1 MSAVLGVIAAH
12 LQRAIVDPAV
22 LHDPMRMFNRQY
34 AVSYSAYVLL
44 SALALLI
51 GSRYQQTLSQ
61 LATTRREQVDRDRD
75 HLIALQAALEREQ
88 SARREAEDANQQREL
103 LLARLSRELDRV
115 QQLAAIVESSDDMIV
130 GTDVAGTIQSWN
142 RAAEQTFGIA
152 AADAVGQSIDIIV
165 PPDRRESE
173 LALRT
178 TIERGES
185 VVHFSTERRRQDG
198 TVFPV
203 SLTMSPIHDGA
214 GALVGISRTARD
226 TSMQVQAE
234 RDVAELQARLLAL
247 LSAAQSVL
255 RSPTLEDVG
264 PAVLQTAHDLI
275 AANACALWRVNG
287 QTGTWH
293 IQTSRG
299 VSARFIQQTVPAA
312 AAGRLDDLVAVPD
325 VTTAPFLGVRQA
337 AYAAEGVK
345 AMLSVPLTRGG

>member
-1 MSAVLGVIAAH
+1 M
-12 LQRAIVDPAV
+12 
-22 LHDPMRMFNRQY
+22 
-34 AVSYSAYVLL
+34 LL
-44 SALALLI
+44 STLALLI
-51 GSRYQQTLSQ
+51 GSRYQRTLSQ
-61 LATTRREQVDRDRD
+61 LTTTRLEQIARDRD
-75 HLIALQAALEREQ
+75 HVTALQAALEREQ
-88 SARREAEDANQQREL
+88 SARHEAEDANREREVL
-103 LLARLSRELDRV
+103 VARLSRELDRV
-115 QQLAAIVESSDDMIV
+115 RQLAAIVESSDDMIV
-130 GTDVAGTIQSWN
+130 ATDVAGIIQSWN

-152 AADAVGQSIDIIV
+152 AADAVGQSIHIIV
-165 PPDRRESE
+165 PPDHREAE
-173 LALRT
+173 LALQT

-214 GALVGISRTARD
+214 GALVGISRIARD

-275 AANACALWRVNG
+275 AADACALWRVNAE
-287 QTGTWH
+287 TGTWH

-299 VSARFIQQTVPAA
+299 VSATFIQQTSTRRR
-312 AAGRLDDLVAVPD
+312 GRAVGRPRRR
-325 VTTAPFLGVRQA
+325 A
-337 AYAAEGVK
+337 
-345 AMLSVPLTRGG
+345 